1 MPVVKIGKNRQHAI
15 YFLRGGANV
24 WLGIRSKTHALSRY
38 SVIEPETLQGLILA
52 ESIFDDFH
60 YFEILLP
67 KHANWKQELFDRANR
82 IKGFD
87 IHFPY
92 PPLGETGDEFT
103 CPDSFWAECATNP
116 ACLDQEESHFRS
128 FTVNFLRD
136 IVYPGCV
143 IYDPACSTGSFSG
156 YLKASLPHCTIL
168 ASDASLSM
176 AQAAKNRID
185 RAFVCDAL
193 HPALRDNACD
203 VLICRFLNHEVM
215 TTTLANK
222 ILSKMVPLIKQNG
235 KIIIFG
241 HTPVLIDIPR
251 ISLQYRMTLT
261 SSLGCSE
268 IPNGLFQ
275 YYIGEFH

>member
-1 MPVVKIGKNRQHAI
+1 MPVVRIGKDKQHAI
-15 YFLRGGANV
+15 YLLRGEANA

-52 ESIFDDFH
+52 DSTSGDFH
-60 YFEILLP
+60 YFEVLLP
-67 KHANWKQELFDRANR
+67 KRANWKQALFDRANR

-92 PPLGETGDEFT
+92 PPSGETGDEYI
-103 CPDSFWAECATNP
+103 CPDSFWTECATDP
-116 ACLDQEESHFRS
+116 DRLDQEESHFRS
-128 FTVNFLRD
+128 FTINVLQD

-156 YLKASLPHCTIL
+156 YLKASLPQCIVL

-176 AQAAKNRID
+176 TQAARDKID

-193 HPALRDNACD
+193 RPALRDNSCD
-203 VLICRFLNHEVM
+203 ILICRFLNHEVM

-222 ILSKMVPLIKQNG
+222 IFSKMVPLIKHNG
-235 KIIIFG
+235 KIIIYG
-241 HTPVLIDIPR
+241 HTPILIDVPR
-251 ISLQYRMTLT
+251 IIQKYGMTLT
-261 SSLGCSE
+261 SSLAHSE

-275 YYIGEFH
+275 YYIVGFH